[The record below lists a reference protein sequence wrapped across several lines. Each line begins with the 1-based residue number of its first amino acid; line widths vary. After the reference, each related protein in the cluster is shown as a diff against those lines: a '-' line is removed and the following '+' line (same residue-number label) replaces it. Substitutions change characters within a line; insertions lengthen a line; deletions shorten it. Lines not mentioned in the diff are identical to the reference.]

1 MPRYKV
7 VVVNLGYGSYHVERE
22 ILEPIGVEL
31 ILAPKDCLTEEDV
44 IDVARDADAILV
56 REAPISARVLDALNR
71 CKVIVRYGVGVDNIN
86 LEAAKQKKIY
96 VANTPGYG
104 TEEVSDHAAALLL
117 ACIRKLLIR
126 DETLRQGK
134 FEIDINDTIYR
145 TTGKNLGIIG
155 YGQIG
160 RAFHRKWKGFLPK
173 RVLVFDPYAEIIQ
186 ENGGERVDLDTL
198 FAESDYISLHTPLS
212 PETKHI
218 IDEAALRKMK
228 QTAIVINTSRG
239 EVIDEDALIRALN
252 EGWILAAGLDVFEK
266 EPLSQNHPLLRMS
279 NVVLTGHVAWY
290 SKDSV
295 RELQTR
301 AAHEALR
308 VFSGKT
314 PICWVNKWG
323 SLLK

>member
-1 MPRYKV
+1 MSKYKV
-7 VVVNLGYGSYHVERE
+7 VVVNLGYESYQVERE
-22 ILEPIGVEL
+22 ILEPVDAEL
-31 ILAPKDCLTEEDV
+31 ILAPNDCLTENDV
-44 IDVARDADAILV
+44 ISVAKDADAILV
-56 REAPISARVLDALNR
+56 REAPISARVLDSLKR
-71 CKVIVRYGVGVDNIN
+71 CRVIARYGVGVDNIN
-86 LEAAKQKKIY
+86 LEVAKQKKIY
-96 VANTPGYG
+96 VTNTPGYG
-104 TEEVSDHAAALLL
+104 TEEVSDHAVALLL

-126 DETLRQGK
+126 DKTLRQGK

-155 YGQIG
+155 YGEIG

-173 RVLVFDPYAEIIQ
+173 RVLVFDPYVTPEIIQ
-186 ENGGERVDLDTL
+186 ENGGEKVDPNTL
-198 FAESDYISLHTPLS
+198 FAESDYISLHIPLS

-228 QTAIVINTSRG
+228 QTAIVVNTSRG

-266 EPLSQNHPLLRMS
+266 EPLNQNHPLLKMS

-301 AAHEALR
+301 AAHEVLR
-308 VFSGKT
+308 VFSQKT
-314 PICWVNKWG
+314 PICWVNKW
-323 SLLK
+323 